1 MISSQVGDLQEA
13 LLQTQE
19 SLASYQTRFQDS
31 EL

>member
-1 MISSQVGDLQEA
+1 MTSQVGDLQET

-19 SLASYQTRFQDS
+19 SLASYQMRFQEA